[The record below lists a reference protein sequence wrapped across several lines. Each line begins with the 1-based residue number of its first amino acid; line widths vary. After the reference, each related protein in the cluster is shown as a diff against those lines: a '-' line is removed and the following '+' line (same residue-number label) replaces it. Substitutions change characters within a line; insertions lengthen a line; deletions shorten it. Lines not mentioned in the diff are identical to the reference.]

1 MHRTSFTAAR
11 VVCYKGRCAGSWR
24 RTETAMK
31 RFALVAAVAGS
42 LAVGG
47 CSHKVVVGV
56 ALPETGSAAVYGS
69 SIKSG
74 IKLALDESVRA
85 QTAPAGLDVQYRD
98 SASDPAL
105 AAAAAD
111 ALYDAGALV
120 VIGGVTSAEATSMI
134 PVADRWERVLLS
146 PSASAPELAKKS
158 VYFFRVFPSD
168 DLEGVKAADLLAIT
182 RNARTV
188 LIVQEDN
195 AYTRG
200 LLPVFVGEYQSQG
213 GRVVATVR
221 SGEAGWEKA
230 LRDQVAASQPASIYI
245 CGYGDATIEVL
256 RVVRSTAYEGTVC
269 VTSAINTATLL
280 QRAGSLAEGVFLP
293 LSGFDTASQQEPVR
307 TFVARYR
314 EVYGMTPDLYAA
326 HGYDAALATL
336 AALSGLRTRAGSEV
350 QLKLKGLSEM
360 RGVTGHLAFD
370 DYGNI
375 KHYPRSH
382 WIRGGK
388 VEDYDAYLE
397 REKERIRRQMEELM
411 LKGGGPR

>member
-1 MHRTSFTAAR
+1 
-11 VVCYKGRCAGSWR
+11 VLCYKNFGAGSSGGAS
-24 RTETAMK
+24 EIAMK
-31 RFALVAAVAGS
+31 RVALVAALLGSVAVT
-42 LAVGG
+42 A
-47 CSHKVVVGV
+47 CSKKVVVGV
-56 ALPETGSAAVYGS
+56 VLPETGAAAVYGS

-74 IKLALDESVRA
+74 IKLAFDDAVAAES
-85 QTAPAGLDVQYRD
+85 APVGLDVQYRD
-98 SASDPAL
+98 SASDPVR

-111 ALYDAGALV
+111 ALYDAGALI
-120 VIGGVTSAEATSMI
+120 VIGGVTSAEATATI

-146 PSASAPELAKKS
+146 PSASAPDLAKKS

-182 RNARTV
+182 RNARSV

-200 LLPVFVGEYQSQG
+200 LLPVFVGEFQNQG
-213 GRVVATVR
+213 GQVVGSVR
-221 SGEAGWEKA
+221 SDGSGWEK
-230 LRDQVAASQPASIYI
+230 LVRDQLAARQPASVYV
-245 CGYGDATIEVL
+245 CGYGDAIIEVL
-256 RVVRSTAYEGTVC
+256 RVVRSTSYAGTVC
-269 VTSAINTATLL
+269 VTSAINAATLL

-293 LSGFDTASQQEPVR
+293 LSGFDTTSQQEPIR
-307 TFVARYR
+307 TFVTRYR
-314 EVYGMTPDLYAA
+314 EVYGMVPDLYAA

-336 AALSGLRTRAGSEV
+336 ATVTGLRTKAGSEV
-350 QLKLKGLSEM
+350 QLRLKALGEKK
-360 RGVTGHLAFD
+360 GVTGHLAFD

-397 REKERIRRQMEELM
+397 REKDRIRRQMEELL
-411 LKGGGPR
+411 LKNGGAR